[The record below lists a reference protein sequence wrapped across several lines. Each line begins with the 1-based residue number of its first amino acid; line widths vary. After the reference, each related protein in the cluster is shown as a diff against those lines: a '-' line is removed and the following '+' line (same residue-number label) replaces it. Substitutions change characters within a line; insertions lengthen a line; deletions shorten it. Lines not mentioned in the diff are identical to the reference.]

1 MNFSRSIKSI
11 DSDDAK
17 SARSELDYSFE
28 SSNTKRLTYQER
40 KRLEAEKRANN
51 KKTTQDIYNMS
62 KEMDPLENVQA
73 LKGKLDPNVIER
85 DLKIADRTLS
95 MKGSQKD
102 SKLDKI
108 TSKLEDEI
116 LNNDNFD
123 YGTYDFDVVTIATK
137 EDYTNKNN
145 AKKTKPKIGLE
156 DMIGQELDEQ
166 GTYI

>member
-1 MNFSRSIKSI
+1 
-11 DSDDAK
+11 
-17 SARSELDYSFE
+17 
-28 SSNTKRLTYQER
+28 
-40 KRLEAEKRANN
+40 
-51 KKTTQDIYNMS
+51 
-62 KEMDPLENVQA
+62 
-73 LKGKLDPNVIER
+73 
-85 DLKIADRTLS
+85 